1 MTDQPDHARVQ
12 AIRERMAWQENTQ
25 QDLAYL
31 LERVEALRVQVEER
45 YGAVAQWQNEAETNR
60 QAWLK
65 ERERVEALGR
75 ERDALDLRWAAAS
88 EFVRD
93 VIEALGRT
101 QPSSEF
107 IVDLPELA
115 MQVVGQIEEYKVRA
129 EAAEAARDAALA
141 VVQNFANPENW
152 SDKVGCLQWIGKR
165 HGLEY
170 ANSMLAALAPAG
182 EQERRALGR

>member
-12 AIRERMAWQENTQ
+12 EARKALHCLRIAIDESVAADVNQKVEAA
-25 QDLAYL
+25 LAYL
-31 LERVEALRVQVEER
+31 LERIEAL
-45 YGAVAQWQNEAETNR
+45 
-60 QAWLK
+60 
-65 ERERVEALGR
+65 ERERDGWREKWINDKGIRDEMIAPLEA
-75 ERDALDLRWAAAS
+75 DAAS
-88 EFVRD
+88 SANGLVQFVR
-93 VIEALGRT
+93 E
-101 QPSSEF
+101 
-107 IVDLPELA
+107 
-115 MQVVGQIEEYKVRA
+115 K

-182 EQERRALGR
+182 EQG